1 MAFVTEEKIFLAL
14 KNVNDPELP
23 ISLVDMGMIYGV
35 EVENGKVNITMTF
48 TASGC
53 PAVDMIRED
62 IVEELEK
69 LNGVESINIEVV
81 WSPPWTKERL
91 TDDGIYALKSLG
103 IAV

>member
-1 MAFVTEEKIFLAL
+1 MAIVTEEKIFTAL

-23 ISLVDMGMIYGV
+23 ISLVDLGMIYGV
-35 EVENGKVNITMTF
+35 EVEDGNVNVIMTF

-53 PAVDMIRED
+53 PAVDMIKED

-69 LNGVESINIEVV
+69 LSGVKTINIEVV

-91 TDDGIYALKSLG
+91 TEDGIYALKTLG

>member
-1 MAFVTEEKIFLAL
+1 MAFITKENIFAAL
-14 KNVNDPELP
+14 KKVNDPELP

-35 EVENGKVNITMTF
+35 EVEDGNVNVIMTF

-53 PAVDMIRED
+53 PAVDMIKGD
-62 IVEELEK
+62 IIDELEK
-69 LNGVESINIEVV
+69 LKGVKSIDIEVV

-91 TDDGIYALKSLG
+91 TDDGIYALKALG

>member
-1 MAFVTEEKIFLAL
+1 MAFVTEESIFLAL
-14 KNVNDPELP
+14 KKVNDPELP

-35 EVENGKVNITMTF
+35 EVENGKVNIIMTF

-53 PAVDMIRED
+53 PAVDMIMED

-69 LNGVESINIEVV
+69 LNGVKSINIEVV

>member
-1 MAFVTEEKIFLAL
+1 MAVITKENIFAAL
-14 KNVNDPELP
+14 KKVNDPELP

-35 EVENGKVNITMTF
+35 EVEDGNVNVIMTF

-53 PAVDMIRED
+53 PAVDMIKGD
-62 IVEELEK
+62 IIDELEK
-69 LNGVESINIEVV
+69 LKGVKSIDIEVV

-91 TDDGIYALKSLG
+91 TDDGIYALKALG

>member
-1 MAFVTEEKIFLAL
+1 MAIVTEKNIFAAL

-35 EVENGKVNITMTF
+35 EVEDGNVNILMTF

-53 PAVDMIRED
+53 PAVDMIKED

-69 LNGVESINIEVV
+69 LNGVRSINIEVV

-91 TDDGIYALKSLG
+91 TDDGIYALKTLG

>member
-1 MAFVTEEKIFLAL
+1 MAILTEENIFAAL

-35 EVENGKVNITMTF
+35 EVENGKVNIIMTF

-53 PAVDMIRED
+53 PAVDMIKDD
-62 IVEELEK
+62 ITEELDK
-69 LNGVESINIEVV
+69 LNGVKSINIEVV

-91 TDDGIYALKSLG
+91 TDDGIYALKTLG

>member
-1 MAFVTEEKIFLAL
+1 MAVITKENILSAL
-14 KNVNDPELP
+14 KEVNDPELP

-35 EVENGKVNITMTF
+35 EIDDGNVNVIMTF

-53 PAVDMIRED
+53 PAVDMIKED
-62 IVEELEK
+62 ITEK
-69 LNGVESINIEVV
+69 LEEIHGVKSINIEVV

-91 TDDGIYALKSLG
+91 TDDGIYALRTLG

>member
-1 MAFVTEEKIFLAL
+1 MAFVTKEKIFTAL
-14 KNVNDPELP
+14 KEVNDPELP

-35 EVENGKVNITMTF
+35 EVNDGRVNIIMTF

-53 PAVDMIRED
+53 PAVDMIKED
-62 IVEELEK
+62 IREKLEELK
-69 LNGVESINIEVV
+69 GVKSVNIEVV

-91 TDDGIYALKSLG
+91 TDDGRYALKTLG

>member
-1 MAFVTEEKIFLAL
+1 M
-14 KNVNDPELP
+14 NDPELP

-35 EVENGKVNITMTF
+35 EVNDGRVNIIMTF

-53 PAVDMIRED
+53 PAVEMIKEDIREKL
-62 IVEELEK
+62 EELK
-69 LNGVESINIEVV
+69 GVKSVNIEVV

-91 TDDGIYALKSLG
+91 TDDGIYALKALG

>member
-1 MAFVTEEKIFLAL
+1 MAFVTKENIFAAL
-14 KNVNDPELP
+14 KEVNDPELP

-35 EVENGKVNITMTF
+35 EVEDGNVNVIMTF

-53 PAVDMIRED
+53 PAVDMIKED
-62 IVEELEK
+62 IREKLEELK
-69 LNGVESINIEVV
+69 GVRSVNIEVV

-91 TDDGIYALKSLG
+91 TDDGIYALKTLG